1 MTKNNNYA
9 RQFNIVD
16 IAEKAG
22 VSRSTVSRVLNN
34 DPYVSDKTRSRVLDI
49 INEVGYAPN
58 MAARMLRT
66 QRTNIIAVVIPD
78 PLGNIFASDNPHYYS
93 SIIQSITEVAQQR
106 NYAMLLWVGSLDE
119 AKDQF
124 YNRIL
129 QNRIMDGMLIAS
141 SIEGEDALFE
151 RLLQIELP
159 FVVVG
164 SPMYYQDQVSY
175 VTIDNRAAARRAVQH
190 LIDQGRK
197 NIATITGDWH
207 NEDTQARLMGYR
219 DALLQNN
226 LTIDDELI
234 VPARYNRQYGY
245 NAMQTL
251 LAKENPIDAVF
262 AGSDMIAFGVMDAIT
277 HAGLRIPHDI
287 SVVGFDDLPT
297 AREFNPPLTTIR
309 QPIFGKAE
317 VATNLLLDQI
327 NNPKPSPRGV
337 ILPTELIYRAST

>member
-1 MTKNNNYA
+1 MTKNNHYA

-34 DPYVSDKTRSRVLDI
+34 DPYVSDKTRSRVLDV
-49 INEVGYAPN
+49 INEVGYSPN
-58 MAARMLRT
+58 VAARMLRT

-93 SIIQSITEVAQQR
+93 AIIQSITEVAQQR
-106 NYAMLLWVGSLDE
+106 DYAMLLWVGTMDE

-129 QNRIMDGMLIAS
+129 RNRIMDGMLIAS
-141 SIEGEDALFE
+141 SVAGEDALFE

-159 FVVVG
+159 FVVIG

-197 NIATITGDWH
+197 HIATITGDWH
-207 NEDTQARLMGYR
+207 TEDTQARLSGYR
-219 DALLQNN
+219 DALVQNQ
-226 LTIDDELI
+226 LDIDEELI
-234 VPARYNRQYGY
+234 VKARYNRRYGY
-245 NAMQTL
+245 EAMETL
-251 LAKENPIDAVF
+251 LATGKPIDAVF
-262 AGSDMIAFGVMDAIT
+262 AGSDMIAFGVIDAI
-277 HAGLRIPHDI
+277 HESGLRVPQDI
-287 SVVGFDDLPT
+287 SVVGFDDLPS
-297 AREFNPPLTTIR
+297 AREFNPPLTSIR

-327 NNPKPSPRGV
+327 DNPKPSPRGV
-337 ILPTELIYRAST
+337 ILPTELISRASS

>member
-1 MTKNNNYA
+1 MTKNNHYN

-22 VSRSTVSRVLNN
+22 VSRSTVSRVINN
-34 DPYVSDKTRSRVLDI
+34 DPYVSEKTRNKVLDV
-49 INEVGYAPN
+49 INAVGYSPN
-58 MAARMLRT
+58 VAARMLRT

-93 SIIQSITEVAQQR
+93 SIIQSITEVTQQR
-106 NYAMLLWVGSLDE
+106 NYAMLLWVGTMDE

-129 QNRIMDGMLIAS
+129 RNRIMDGMLIAS
-141 SIEGEDALFE
+141 SVSGEDALFE

-159 FVVVG
+159 FVVIG

-175 VTIDNRAAARRAVQH
+175 VTIDNRAAARRGVQH
-190 LIDQGRK
+190 LIDQGRTH
-197 NIATITGDWH
+197 IATITGDWH
-207 NEDTQARLMGYR
+207 TEDTQSRLAGYR
-219 DALLQNN
+219 DALAENN
-226 LTIDDELI
+226 LPADEDLVI
-234 VPARYNRQYGY
+234 IAKYNRTLGY
-245 NAMQTL
+245 EAMKTL
-251 LAKENPIDAVF
+251 LSRGKPIDGVF
-262 AGSDMIAFGVMDAIT
+262 AGSDMIAFGAIDAIVDS
-277 HAGLRIPHDI
+277 GLRVPQDVA
-287 SVVGFDDLPT
+287 VVGFDDLPT

-327 NNPKPSPRGV
+327 DNPKPSSRGV
-337 ILPTELIYRAST
+337 ILPTELISRASS